1 VQYWHCTY
9 VAMASDEQQVMIDV
23 EDNDDNVVDGVAD
36 DTSSTPSASSS
47 SSSSSSSDTKKKH
60 KRGSKKDRESEIINR
75 GTVAINR
82 TSNTNHGSDF
92 ECE

>member
-1 VQYWHCTY
+1 
-9 VAMASDEQQVMIDV
+9 MASDEQQVMIDV

-36 DTSSTPSASSS
+36 DTSSTPSPSA